1 MAAVSYPGISF
12 LRGYEPKDALEQF
25 AKGYGFG
32 DGIRNEAG
40 AKDALSAYID
50 SLTGGQSQARPAASD
65 ALVRG
70 SADAAEAAADPMLT
84 AYFANT
90 RRSESGGND
99 AARNPNST
107 ATGRYQFLEGT
118 WNDLAARHPQL
129 GLTPDGRTDPNQ
141 QERAMKV
148 FTQENART
156 LKGSGIPVNPGTL
169 YAAHFLGPG
178 GAAKV
183 LAADPNAPVASMLDP
198 SVVRAN
204 PQLGQMTVA
213 QFQQWANE
221 KGGNGSGGYAPP
233 MAEGMTAQAQRPP
246 AEVLKALVS
255 NPLTRE
261 FGIQV
266 ASGKVN
272 AGTDDIK
279 EYQFAVQQGYQGSF
293 ADWQKSKAAS
303 TNVSVNTGDGSKK
316 WNETLDEQN
325 AKRYL
330 TLQDEA
336 GAAQRAVSSF
346 AAMDQLL
353 ADPNLYS
360 GAGGEGVL
368 ALKRAGAAMGLNPE
382 GITSAESFN
391 ALSKQAALD
400 LMGGSLG
407 TGFSNADRDFVV
419 GQVANLG
426 NTPEGNRQIIGIQR
440 KLAERKIQIAAL
452 ATEYV
457 DRVGQLDSGFDRVLR
472 QFAEANPLFPVPP
485 PDAPSAQEAP
495 SVRKTIGGK
504 SYVQINGE
512 WYEE

>member
-1 MAAVSYPGISF
+1 MAVSYPGISF

-25 AKGYGFG
+25 AKGFGFG
-32 DGIRNEAG
+32 EGVRNEAQ

-129 GLTPDGRTDPNQ
+129 GLTPDGRTDPAQ

-148 FTQENART
+148 FTAENART
-156 LKGSGIPVNPGTL
+156 LQGSGIPVNPGTL

-178 GAAKV
+178 GASKV

-198 SVVRAN
+198 SVVQAN

-233 MAEGMTAQAQRPP
+233 MAGGGETAQAARPP

-261 FGIQV
+261 FGVLLAQGKGTGEQWQQFTGKDGKMYQV
-266 ASGKVN
+266 NTQTGKVDAIGGSGVNVSLNTGEGADAALNKKLSEKEGEAWAGYKEAATVSASN
-272 AGTDDIK
+272 AQD
-279 EYQFAVQQGYQGSF
+279 FAV
-293 ADWQKSKAAS
+293 
-303 TNVSVNTGDGSKK
+303 
-316 WNETLDEQN
+316 LDELIQI
-325 AKRYL
+325 APQGPITGRLAETFKGFSSAGDAFQSIVKRIAP
-330 TLQDEA
+330 TL
-336 GAAQRAVSSF
+336 RA
-346 AAMDQLL
+346 
-353 ADPNLYS
+353 PGS
-360 GAGGEGVL
+360 GA
-368 ALKRAGAAMGLNPE
+368 
-382 GITSAESFN
+382 TSDIEYDGM
-391 ALSKQAALD
+391 LR
-400 LMGGSLG
+400 SLP
-407 TGFSNADRDFVV
+407 A
-419 GQVANLG
+419 LG
-426 NTPEGNRQIIGIQR
+426 NTPEANAMIASIMKAKSDINIRRGELITQYQNGDMSIGDARRQMNELNRASILTPEMR
-440 KLAERKIQIAAL
+440 RAL
-452 ATEYV
+452 DGLGA
-457 DRVGQLDSGFDRVLR
+457 
-472 QFAEANPLFPVPP
+472 
-485 PDAPSAQEAP
+485 APSESSGEAP
-495 SVRKTIGGK
+495 TGVDPELWAVMTA
-504 SYVQINGE
+504 
-512 WYEE
+512 EERALWN